1 MATLLVVDDSADVR
15 NLAVHALSGEHDVF
29 AIDGWVQAAHYVMQ
43 YDIDLILLDIN
54 MPGLS
59 GDKVAE
65 ILMRRVKSKPVNI
78 VLFSTMDEAE
88 LRRTAKKIGAIGYIP
103 KTFDGNFLQSR
114 VRRFLKDI
122 YRNNP

>member
-15 NLAVHALSGEHDVF
+15 KLAVHALSGEHEVF

-43 YDIDLILLDIN
+43 YEIDLILLDIN
-54 MPGLS
+54 MPGLN

-65 ILMRRVKSKPVNI
+65 ILMKHVKSKPVNI

-88 LRRTAKKIGAIGYIP
+88 LRRTAKKVGAIGYIP

-114 VRRFLKDI
+114 VRRFLKDL